1 MEWVWKVYQ
10 IEGIKARSQNWW
22 YVPKIGAKSKC
33 PENYVF
39 YIELY
44 IANKVSLLEKKIK
57 AFSSINQTNVFNKQL
72 SEPMVILKCK
82 RVSPFDSRENVR
94 YTV

>member
-1 MEWVWKVYQ
+1 MPRKL
-10 IEGIKARSQNWW
+10 
-22 YVPKIGAKSKC
+22 
-33 PENYVF
+33 VF

-72 SEPMVILKCK
+72 SEPMVILGP
-82 RVSPFDSRENVR
+82 SVR
-94 YTV
+94 GFHHLIAEEMSGTV